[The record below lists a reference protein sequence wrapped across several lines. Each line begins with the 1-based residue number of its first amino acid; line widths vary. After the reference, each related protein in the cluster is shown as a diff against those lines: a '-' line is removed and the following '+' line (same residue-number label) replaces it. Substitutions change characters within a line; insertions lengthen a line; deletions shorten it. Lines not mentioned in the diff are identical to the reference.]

1 MNRCNFIP
9 PTAGYAHCSRE
20 KGHDGPCAHEYK
32 YGRILCAAIKYD
44 DGEYHPHQPV
54 NIKTGFVVSGYRHC
68 QINISVFTL
77 HGKKPHYEK
86 YAKTE
91 GFLTSTNMFA
101 NRKQAA
107 YIAYKSGQIS
117 MELWKNLRCG
127 ELMSE
132 DLY

>member
-9 PTAGYAHCSRE
+9 PTAGYAPCSRE

-86 YAKTE
+86 YAKTAQICLLIE
-91 GFLTSTNMFA
+91 SRLPILHTNQDRLVW
-101 NRKQAA
+101 NYGKI
-107 YIAYKSGQIS
+107 YDVV
-117 MELWKNLRCG
+117 N
-127 ELMSE
+127 
-132 DLY
+132 